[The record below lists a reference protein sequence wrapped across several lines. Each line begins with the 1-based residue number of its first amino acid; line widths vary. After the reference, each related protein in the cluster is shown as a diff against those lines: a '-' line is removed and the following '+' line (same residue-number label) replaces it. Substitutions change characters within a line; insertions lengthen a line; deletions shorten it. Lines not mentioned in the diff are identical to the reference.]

1 MTTYSF
7 VNEEFTYTNSGSNI
21 YLQGNTVYTVPS
33 GKIAKVKFD
42 SFHLSQSGD
51 STFNGNSVLF
61 YSQGTNSRVKHM
73 FLSYRGDTGDA
84 SSLHWY
90 NPMDYRSSS
99 FATGNGTTINKYDF
113 TMSSQNQDWSRNGTV
128 DTTPDG
134 NQIYDLAQSL
144 EGSKS
149 LGPDYWYMEAGEVLK
164 VIAQGEFTS
173 APAGNFYGNAR
184 LMVFLEDS

>member
-7 VNEEFTYTNSGSNI
+7 VNQEFTYTNSGSNS

-42 SFHLSQSGD
+42 SFHLSQSAD
-51 STFNGNSVLF
+51 STFNNSSVLF

-99 FATGNGTTINKYDF
+99 FAVGGSTTNRYDY
-113 TMSSQNQDWSRNGTV
+113 TMSAMNQDWSRNGTV
-128 DTTPDG
+128 DTTPDA
-134 NQIYDLAQSL
+134 NQIYDLAQSA
-144 EGSKS
+144 EGTKS
-149 LGPDYWYMEAGEVLK
+149 LGPDYWSMGAGEVLK
-164 VIAQGEFTS
+164 IISQSEFASTPS
-173 APAGNFYGNAR
+173 GSFYGNAR

>member
-21 YLQGNTVYTVPS
+21 YLEGNTVYTVPS

-42 SFHLSQSGD
+42 SFHLSQSAD
-51 STFNGNSVLF
+51 NTFNNTTAML
-61 YSQGTNSRVKHM
+61 YSQGTNSRRKHM
-73 FLSYRGDTGDA
+73 FLSYRGDTDQA

-90 NPMDYRSSS
+90 NPMDYRSTSFGSIGSS
-99 FATGNGTTINKYDF
+99 GTRFDF
-113 TMSSQNQDWSRNGTV
+113 TMSAMNQDWSRNGTV

-134 NQIYDLAQSL
+134 SQIYDQPQSL

-164 VIAQGEFTS
+164 VIAQGEFAS
-173 APAGNFYGNAR
+173 NPSGNFYGNAR